1 LHKGEIL
8 GLYGLVGAGR
18 SELAKCLIGLF
29 PITGGSVTIDGKAT
43 GIGSVSEALHRH
55 GLGYVSEDRKQEG
68 LVLAHSV
75 LANAGIT
82 VWSRLAGM
90 LGFLRDSTVRGRV
103 SPAIERL
110 EVKTPSLAQQVGL
123 LSGGNQQ
130 KVSVAKWLAA
140 GVKIL
145 IVDEPSVGIDIKTKA
160 YLHELLRGL
169 ADDGTSILLITS
181 DMPEMITLAD
191 RIAVMDGYRMTGTLV
206 NDRDYGRMSEGIMHL
221 IHGQEAAA

>member
-1 LHKGEIL
+1 
-8 GLYGLVGAGR
+8 
-18 SELAKCLIGLF
+18 LAKCLIGLF
-29 PITGGSVTIDGKAT
+29 PLTGGSVAIDGKRAE
-43 GIGSVSEALHRH
+43 IGSVSEALNRY

-82 VWSRLAGM
+82 VWSKLAGM
-90 LGFLRDSTVRGRV
+90 LGFLKDSSVRSRV

-145 IVDEPSVGIDIKTKA
+145 IIDEPSVGIDIKTKA
-160 YLHELLRGL
+160 YLHELIRAL

-191 RIAVMDGYRMTGTLV
+191 RIAVMDAYRVTGILV

-221 IHGQEAAA
+221 IHGEVAQEAAA